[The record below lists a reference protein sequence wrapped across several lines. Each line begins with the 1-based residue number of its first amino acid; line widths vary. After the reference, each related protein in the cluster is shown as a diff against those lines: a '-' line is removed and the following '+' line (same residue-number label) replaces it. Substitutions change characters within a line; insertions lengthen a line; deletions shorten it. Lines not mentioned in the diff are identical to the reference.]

1 MSTCT
6 WWSGWAAARLKE
18 TRSKARRQHRY
29 GPRIAQAQRTQR
41 QRWETLNQDVTGD
54 TLRQGDFLSEAGER
68 LLGTAQK
75 KRHLS
80 QRRTETVLRVART
93 IADLARTQGVGA
105 EHVAEAVGYQ
115 RVDLDASCAERG

>member
-1 MSTCT
+1 MR
-6 WWSGWAAARLKE
+6 A
-18 TRSKARRQHRY
+18 
-29 GPRIAQAQRTQR
+29 RIAQAQRTQR
-41 QRWETLNQDVTGD
+41 QRWETLNQDVAAEA
-54 TLRQGDFLSEAGER
+54 LREGDFLSQGGER

-93 IADLARTQGVGA
+93 IADLARSERVGA

-115 RVDLDASCAERG
+115 RVDLDASCAERR

>member
-6 WWSGWAAARLKE
+6 WCSGWAAARLKE
-18 TRSKARRQHRY
+18 ARSKARRRHRCRA
-29 GPRIAQAQRTQR
+29 RIARAQRTQR
-41 QRWETLNQDVTGD
+41 QRWETLNQDVATEA
-54 TLRQGDFLSEAGER
+54 LREGALLSQGGER

-80 QRRTETVLRVART
+80 QRRTETVLRVAPT
-93 IADLARTQGVGA
+93 IADLERSERVGA

-115 RVDLDASCAERG
+115 RVDLDASCAERR